1 MPEPSKM
8 DDVETPAAPVRA
20 APATGPQG
28 SEAAAILLMM
38 LGDAEAAEILSFLE
52 PHEVQHLG
60 SAMFNVADVS
70 ETQVE
75 TVFNTFMTRN
85 KARTTIGFGAAP
97 RIRAVMEHALGADR
111 AENVLARITPP
122 TRSRALDPL
131 RWMDAKTIAGLIE
144 QEHPQIAAVVLAHL
158 EPPIAADVLQLLP
171 AETQPDIIYRVA
183 KLETVSAEALE
194 ELERILVRAAG
205 RMASTP
211 AATRGGASEAAK
223 IMNNMRPGSDQRIIR
238 TLAKADKQLAQKIE
252 DEMFIFDDLGE
263 LDEKNLG
270 ILLRNIENEVL
281 IVALKGC
288 DEKLREKMLGCMSGR
303 AADSIR
309 DEMAE
314 RGPLRLA
321 EVHEAQKEVLGTA
334 RRLADAGTLMLAGRG
349 DDYV

>member
-1 MPEPSKM
+1 MDNDEPTSSAFG
-8 DDVETPAAPVRA
+8 AAA
-20 APATGPQG
+20 ADPNG

-38 LGDAEAAEILSFLE
+38 LGDAEAAEILSYLE

-60 SAMFNVADVS
+60 SAMFSVADVS
-70 ETQVE
+70 ENQVE
-75 TVFNTFMTRN
+75 TVFNTFMSRN

-111 AENVLARITPP
+111 AEGVLARITPP

-131 RWMDAKTIAGLIE
+131 RWMDAKTIAALIE

-171 AETQPDIIYRVA
+171 PDSQPDLIHRVA
-183 KLETVSAEALE
+183 KLDSVTAEALE
-194 ELERILVRAAG
+194 ELERILVAQVG
-205 RMASTP
+205 RMSSAPT
-211 AATRGGASEAAK
+211 ATRGGASEAAK

-252 DEMFIFDDLGE
+252 DEMFIFDDLAA
-263 LDEKNLG
+263 LDDKNLG
-270 ILLRNIENEVL
+270 ILLRNIENDVL

-288 DEKLREKMLGCMSGR
+288 DDKLREKMLGCMSAR

-314 RGPLRLA
+314 RGPLRIA
-321 EVHEAQKEVLGTA
+321 EVHDAQKEVLGIA

>member
-1 MPEPSKM
+1 M
-8 DDVETPAAPVRA
+8 DDDEMMAAMPAVA
-20 APATGPQG
+20 AQPSGPNG

-38 LGDAEAAEILSFLE
+38 LGDAEAAEILSYLE

-60 SAMFNVADVS
+60 SAMFGVADVS

-144 QEHPQIAAVVLAHL
+144 SEHPQIAAVVLAHL

-171 AETQPDIIYRVA
+171 GEDQPDLIYRVA
-183 KLETVSAEALE
+183 KLESVTAEALE
-194 ELERILVRAAG
+194 ELERILVAQVGKVSSA
-205 RMASTP
+205 P

-238 TLAKADKQLAQKIE
+238 SLAKADKQLAQKIE
-252 DEMFIFDDLGE
+252 DEMFIFDDLGA

-270 ILLRNIENEVL
+270 ILLRNIENDVL

-288 DEKLREKMLGCMSGR
+288 DDKLREKMLGCMSAR

-321 EVHEAQKEVLGTA
+321 EVQDAQKDVLATA

>member
-1 MPEPSKM
+1 
-8 DDVETPAAPVRA
+8 
-20 APATGPQG
+20 
-28 SEAAAILLMM
+28 
-38 LGDAEAAEILSFLE
+38 
-52 PHEVQHLG
+52 
-60 SAMFNVADVS
+60 MFSVADVS

-75 TVFNTFMTRN
+75 TVFNTFMSRN

-131 RWMDAKTIAGLIE
+131 RWMDARTIAGLIE

-171 AETQPDIIYRVA
+171 AEVQPDLIHRVA
-183 KLETVSAEALE
+183 KLDSVTAEALE
-194 ELERILVRAAG
+194 ELERILVAQVG
-205 RMASTP
+205 RIASAPT
-211 AATRGGASEAAK
+211 ATRGGASEAAK

-238 TLAKADKQLAQKIE
+238 SLAKADKQLAQKIE
-252 DEMFIFDDLGE
+252 DEMFIFDDLGA
-263 LDEKNLG
+263 LDDKNLG
-270 ILLRNIENEVL
+270 ILLRNVENDIL

-321 EVHEAQKEVLGTA
+321 EVQEAQKEVLAIA